1 MRNIDTFR
9 QYIWLVNTIKRHGKI
24 SFERLS
30 KLWIENDLN
39 DKKPLSKPTFFR
51 LKLAIE
57 DMFGIRIDCDTKDGY
72 QYYISN
78 SDFLKTNST
87 QNWMLRTLTVNS
99 LLLDGLSIKD
109 QILLEDIPAGLEHL
123 QTVINAIKDH
133 HTLRMGYKKFSDSEP
148 YSTLIEPYC
157 LKLFHQRWYL
167 LGKSERKKGDLG
179 IFALDRMTE
188 LTETGHCFKMDPTFD
203 AETFFHDYFGV
214 IPDQTVKAE
223 CIVLRAYS
231 PMDDYLRTLPLHHS
245 QKEIATENQSALFEY
260 HVAPTHDFIQAIL
273 KEGHELEVIEPESL
287 RQTIHEELTKAL
299 KRYRK

>member
-78 SDFLKTNST
+78 SELLKNNST

-109 QILLEDIPAGLEHL
+109 QLLLEDIPAGLEHL
-123 QTVINAIKDH
+123 ETAINAIKDH
-133 HTLRMGYKKFSDSEP
+133 HKLQMGYKKFSDSEA

-167 LGKSERKKGDLG
+167 LGKSERKGGKLG
-179 IFALDRMTE
+179 IYALDRMTE
-188 LTETGHCFKMDPTFD
+188 LTETAVQYELAADFD
-203 AETFFHDYFGV
+203 AETYFKNYFGV
-214 IPDQTVKAE
+214 FVGEEAPAQH
-223 CIVLRAYS
+223 IVLRAYGNM
-231 PMDDYLRTLPLHHS
+231 PNLLHTLPLHHS
-245 QKEIATENQSALFEY
+245 QKEICKTDTYTDFEY
-260 HVAPTHDFIQAIL
+260 YLAPTFDFQQAIL
-273 KEGHELEVIEPESL
+273 KEGNELEALEPESL
-287 RQTIHEELTKAL
+287 RKTVHDQLTKAL
-299 KRYRK
+299 KRYME

>member
-24 SFERLS
+24 SYKRLS

-78 SDFLKTNST
+78 SELLKNNST

-99 LLLDGLSIKD
+99 LLLDGLSIKE
-109 QILLEDIPAGLEHL
+109 QLLLEEIPAGLEHL

-133 HTLRMGYKKFSDSEP
+133 HSLRMGYKKFNDSEP
-148 YSTLIEPYC
+148 YTTLIEPYC

-167 LGKSERKKGDLG
+167 LGKSERKGYKLA
-179 IFALDRMTE
+179 IYALDRMTE
-188 LTETGHCFKMDPTFD
+188 LSETESNYVLDPNFD
-203 AETFFHDYFGV
+203 AETFFKYYFGV
-214 IPDQTVKAE
+214 FIGEETPIQR
-223 CIVLRAYS
+223 IVLRAYCNM
-231 PMDDYLRTLPLHHS
+231 PNLLRTLPLHHS
-245 QKEIATENQSALFEY
+245 QKEICKTDTYADFEY
-260 HVAPTHDFIQAIL
+260 YLAPTLDFRQAIL
-273 KEGHELEVIEPESL
+273 KEGHELEVIEPKSL
-287 RQTIHEELTKAL
+287 RDMIQDELTKAI
-299 KRYRK
+299 KRYE

>member
-9 QYIWLVNTIKRHGKI
+9 QYIWLVNTIKRHRKI

-57 DMFGIRIDCDTKDGY
+57 DMFGICIDCDTKDGY

-167 LGKSERKKGDLG
+167 LGKTERKKGNLG
-179 IFALDRMTE
+179 VFALDRMTE
-188 LTETGHCFKMDPTFD
+188 LTETNHCFKMDPTFN
-203 AETFFHDYFGV
+203 AETYFHDYFGV

-223 CIVLRAYS
+223 RIVLRAYS
-231 PMDDYLRTLPLHHS
+231 PMDNYLRTLPLHHS
-245 QKEIATENQSALFEY
+245 QKEIATEKQRALFEY
-260 HVAPTHDFIQAIL
+260 HMAPTHDFIQAIL

-287 RQTIHEELTKAL
+287 RKTIHEALTKTL
-299 KRYRK
+299 KRYM